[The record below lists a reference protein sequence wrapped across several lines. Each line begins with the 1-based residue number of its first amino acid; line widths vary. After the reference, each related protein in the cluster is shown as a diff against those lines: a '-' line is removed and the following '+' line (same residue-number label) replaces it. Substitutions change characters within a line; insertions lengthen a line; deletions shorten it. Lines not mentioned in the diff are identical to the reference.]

1 MVHGKLALVLLLVN
15 VLRLVCRRSLHRN
28 VVLLMLSDAVQ
39 RVLHASL
46 LGHHSISTSVVLH
59 RLIYSHSCDVIVYR
73 CVIQSLFKL
82 CVFFLAI
89 RLVLCIEV
97 IIPALVLCL
106 IILYLV
112 VHRGLLFRRVVLV
125 HLFWLFLS
133 SDHRLNFMMYI
144 FVDISHCSCLLF
156 ALQAR
161 VTMRDV

>member
-1 MVHGKLALVLLLVN
+1 VLLLVN

-89 RLVLCIEV
+89 RLVLCIKV

-125 HLFWLFLS
+125 HLLWLFLS